1 MQNVEKLRKELEA
14 FQAVHRLTREEFAKI
29 EDERDELREEFEKS
43 LQKIK
48 LANQRR
54 NRTIEEELDET
65 MDELLS

>member
-1 MQNVEKLRKELEA
+1 MQNVEKLRKELEVS
-14 FQAVHRLTREEFAKI
+14 QAVNRITREEFAKI